1 MIAKG
6 ASGLLVVAA
15 SLAATALP
23 VAASRGREQSGSAAV
38 APAAM
43 DGARLYQIKCGSCH
57 SIAASKTGPAHK
69 GVFGRKAASL
79 AGYNYSPALR
89 AANLTWD
96 AKTLDLW
103 LQGPQKLVKGS
114 KMYLAVQDP
123 AQRKEIIEFLRSD
136 AAQ

>member
-6 ASGLLVVAA
+6 ASGLFVVAA

-23 VAASRGREQSGSAAV
+23 VAASRAQSGSAAV
-38 APAAM
+38 APPAM

-123 AQRKEIIEFLRSD
+123 AQRKAIIEFLRSD
-136 AAQ
+136 AAR

>member
-23 VAASRGREQSGSAAV
+23 VAASRAQSGSAAV
-38 APAAM
+38 APPAM